1 MKKARLKTE
10 NNFAIYETVLHNKC
24 IVCSKLIM
32 SQFLSTLEGW
42 LDVPS
47 YLETQFRMSVNKN

>member
-24 IVCSKLIM
+24 IVCSLK
-32 SQFLSTLEGW
+32 THN
-42 LDVPS
+42 V
-47 YLETQFRMSVNKN
+47 SVFKHLRRVAGYALLPGNSISHVRQ